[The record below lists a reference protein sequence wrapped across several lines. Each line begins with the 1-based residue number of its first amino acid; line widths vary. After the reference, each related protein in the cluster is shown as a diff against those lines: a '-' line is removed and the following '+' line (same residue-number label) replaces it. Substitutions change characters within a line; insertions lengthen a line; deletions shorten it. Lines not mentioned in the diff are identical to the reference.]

1 MTDARAALRRLGAL
15 AVPLTVLA
23 PFPQSPGVMA
33 ASGNVRAC
41 TQQALAKAVS
51 GGGKVS
57 FTLDCPDL
65 VITKQIAVPAA
76 LTVDIMANG
85 HSVVLDA
92 GGTTRLFLV
101 DGTLTI
107 TGLTLENG
115 RAPGRAGSCPHR
127 PARLSGRLPLC
138 PR

>member
-1 MTDARAALRRLGAL
+1 MTDAMAALRRLGAL
-15 AVPLTVLA
+15 IVPLTVLA
-23 PFPQSPGVMA
+23 AFTQSPGVMA
-33 ASGNVRAC
+33 APGNVRAC

-65 VITKQIAVPAA
+65 VITKQIAIPAG
-76 LTVDIMANG
+76 LSVDITANG
-85 HSVVLDA
+85 HSVVLDGA
-92 GGTTRLFLV
+92 GKTRLFLV

-115 RAPGRAGSCPHR
+115 RAPGS
-127 PARLSGRLPLC
+127 ARLS
-138 PR
+138 